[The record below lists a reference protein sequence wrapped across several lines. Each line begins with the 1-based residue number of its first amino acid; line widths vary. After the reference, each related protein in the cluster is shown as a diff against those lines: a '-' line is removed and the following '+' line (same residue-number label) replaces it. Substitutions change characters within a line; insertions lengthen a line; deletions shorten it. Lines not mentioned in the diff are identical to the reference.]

1 MAMPRSTGDRHTT
14 NAGSGH
20 TGRRKPQS
28 SSHLL
33 LLLSTLAVL
42 LACACPARADPS
54 PALDAGLVK
63 EAVRQL
69 QALAVE
75 KEGLDAWSEALA
87 GMYDPLFSSDF
98 RKSPLQ

>member
-1 MAMPRSTGDRHTT
+1 VLGF
-14 NAGSGH
+14 
-20 TGRRKPQS
+20 
-28 SSHLL
+28 
-33 LLLSTLAVL
+33 L

-54 PALDAGLVK
+54 PALDAGVVK

-87 GMYDPLFSSDF
+87 GTTRLTASKFQ
-98 RKSPLQ
+98 KSPYSRKISLLAVGVGIHR